1 MLRYDIHKRIGI
13 SVLFSILSAY
23 PVFCAQPFWLQ
34 QEDGWYY
41 YLDEQTAGTGWIT
54 DKGSSYYLLEN
65 GRCLL
70 DTITP
75 DGYYVDGNGVWYK
88 RNSVLLGFPFN
99 SPDKFISPGQE
110 WGNHDSLLLFRDKVN
125 NAFGEKR
132 YFRVSS
138 QIIEYVL
145 AEKQSTSTGK
155 TNTDTAKGTVL
166 MGLYREAGEEKV
178 RLDIKLKLE
187 PGSLDETK
195 ASAYDYAVFKTM
207 LYQIS
212 SSPEIL
218 EDALLSA
225 WQGDNHWQINRD
237 GWIRAG
243 DSLIMYVPEN
253 GFGRFFICPAKEG
266 N

>member
-1 MLRYDIHKRIGI
+1 MIKKEICRMIGAV
-13 SVLFSILSAY
+13 SLFSVSFAH

-41 YLDEQTAGTGWIT
+41 YLEDGTAGTGWIE

-75 DGYYVDGNGVWYK
+75 DGYYVDGNGAWYK
-88 RNSVLLGFPFN
+88 RKSTILGFSFD

-110 WGNHDSLLLFRDKVN
+110 WGNKTSLLSLRDKIN
-125 NAFGEKR
+125 DAFGKDR
-132 YFRVSS
+132 RFRVSN
-138 QIIEYVL
+138 QAIEYTL
-145 AEKQSTSTGK
+145 AENKTTSAK
-155 TNTDTAKGTVL
+155 TASGTANETVL
-166 MGLYREAGEEKV
+166 IGLYREANEEKI

-187 PGSLDETK
+187 PGNFDEKK

-218 EDALLSA
+218 EAALLNA

-237 GWIRAG
+237 GWVRAG
-243 DSLIMYVPEN
+243 DSLIMYTPGN
-253 GFGRFFICPAKEG
+253 GFGRFLICPAKEG